1 MAVNL
6 DSYLNS
12 YLSPY
17 TMSYGNVSSSSSS
30 NAVFDVGAAQSSAKA
45 QADALLAAYE
55 NKGSSSVS
63 QTMQKDTAAFLDQYA
78 ASLKTLDSSAQK
90 LRGSSLDKM
99 LYDKDGNITDATAG
113 KVADAVKS
121 MVENYNS
128 TLKTLND
135 NADRGSGT
143 EAQLR
148 RMVRDPIPEKSMKE
162 LGVSVN
168 KDGTLAFDA
177 DKLKAGLTSKTPETV
192 SFTKDLLG
200 GYGGLADVV
209 HKNAQYGMNTSARKL
224 IDNDLA
230 SIASQQ
236 ESENPYREMYASIK
250 GNPMLLNNQMAMS
263 MFMNF
268 TV

>member
-17 TMSYGNVSSSSSS
+17 TMSYNNVSSNS
-30 NAVFDVGAAQSSAKA
+30 VFDVAAAQSSAKT
-45 QADALLAAYE
+45 QADALLAAYK
-55 NKGSSSVS
+55 NKGSSSAS
-63 QTMQKDTAAFLDQYA
+63 QTMQKDTAAFLDKYA
-78 ASLKTLDSSAQK
+78 SSLKTLDSSAQG
-90 LRGSSLDKM
+90 LRGASLDKM
-99 LYDKDGNITDATAG
+99 LYDKEGNITSATAG
-113 KVADAVKS
+113 KVTDAVKS

-128 TLKTLND
+128 ALKTLND

-143 EAQLR
+143 KAQLA
-148 RMVRDPIPEKSMKE
+148 RMVRDPIAAESMKQ
-162 LGVSVN
+162 LGVTVN

-177 DKLKAGLTSKTPETV
+177 EKLKTGLTSKTAETV

-200 GYGGLADVV
+200 GYGGLADSI

-230 SIASQQ
+230 SIAAQQ
-236 ESENPYREMYASIK
+236 ETENPYREMYTSIK